1 MGRCYV
7 AGAGH
12 VRPAACTAGR
22 VLPEGCG
29 PHMCGPYRVAGFLLY
44 VAMVSGH
51 GAVKTP
57 PHKFSTAEAYILY
70 APALGSNNAAARYA
84 KYSAKHIHPCPRFS
98 LCLHSGGSNSTS
110 AMAAQTGTS

>member
-1 MGRCYV
+1 MPG
-7 AGAGH
+7 
-12 VRPAACTAGR
+12 GR

-29 PHMCGPYRVAGFLLY
+29 PHMCGPYRVAGFLLC
-44 VAMVSGH
+44 VTMVSGH
-51 GAVKTP
+51 GAVKTAP
-57 PHKFSTAEAYILY
+57 YKFSTAQAYILY

-84 KYSAKHIHPCPRFS
+84 KYSAKHPHPCPRFS

>member
-1 MGRCYV
+1 MYG
-7 AGAGH
+7 
-12 VRPAACTAGR
+12 GR

-29 PHMCGPYRVAGFLLY
+29 PHMCGPYRVAGFLLR

-51 GAVKTP
+51 GAVKTAP
-57 PHKFSTAEAYILY
+57 YKFSTAEVYILY

-84 KYSAKHIHPCPRFS
+84 KYSAKHPHPCPRFS

>member
-1 MGRCYV
+1 MYGGR
-7 AGAGH
+7 G
-12 VRPAACTAGR
+12 
-22 VLPEGCG
+22 LPEGCG

-51 GAVKTP
+51 GAVKTAPYRTLESGIVGGVLTP
-57 PHKFSTAEAYILY
+57 PHKFSTAEAYIRY

-84 KYSAKHIHPCPRFS
+84 KYNAKHIHPCPRFS
-98 LCLHSGGSNSTS
+98 LCLRSGGSNSTS

>member
-1 MGRCYV
+1 MGRCCV
-7 AGAGH
+7 AGPG
-12 VRPAACTAGR
+12 
-22 VLPEGCG
+22 
-29 PHMCGPYRVAGFLLY
+29 MSGPYRVAGFLLC

-51 GAVKTP
+51 GAVKTAPYRTLESGIVGRVLTP
-57 PHKFSTAEAYILY
+57 PHKFSTAEADSFY

>member
-1 MGRCYV
+1 MYG
-7 AGAGH
+7 
-12 VRPAACTAGR
+12 GR

-29 PHMCGPYRVAGFLLY
+29 PHMCGPYRVAGFLLC
-44 VAMVSGH
+44 VAMVSRH

-70 APALGSNNAAARYA
+70 APALGSSSAAARYA

>member
-1 MGRCYV
+1 MYG
-7 AGAGH
+7 
-12 VRPAACTAGR
+12 GR

-29 PHMCGPYRVAGFLLY
+29 PHMCGPYRVAGFLLC
-44 VAMVSGH
+44 VAMVSRH
-51 GAVKTP
+51 GAVKTAP
-57 PHKFSTAEAYILY
+57 YKFSTAEAYSFY

>member
-1 MGRCYV
+1 MYG
-7 AGAGH
+7 
-12 VRPAACTAGR
+12 GR

-29 PHMCGPYRVAGFLLY
+29 PHMCGPYRVAGFLLCI
-44 VAMVSGH
+44 AMVSGH
-51 GAVKTP
+51 GAVKTA

-84 KYSAKHIHPCPRFS
+84 KYSAKHPHPCPRFS

>member
-1 MGRCYV
+1 MSGPR
-7 AGAGH
+7 H
-12 VRPAACTAGR
+12 VRRR

-29 PHMCGPYRVAGFLLY
+29 PHMCGPYRVAGFLLC

-51 GAVKTP
+51 GAVKNP

-84 KYSAKHIHPCPRFS
+84 KYSAKHTHPCPCFS

>member
-1 MGRCYV
+1 
-7 AGAGH
+7 
-12 VRPAACTAGR
+12 
-22 VLPEGCG
+22 
-29 PHMCGPYRVAGFLLY
+29 MCGPYCVVGFLLC

-51 GAVKTP
+51 GAVKTAPYRTLESGIVGGVLTP
-57 PHKFSTAEAYILY
+57 PHKFSTAEADILY

-84 KYSAKHIHPCPRFS
+84 KYSAKHPHPCPRFS

>member
-1 MGRCYV
+1 MYG
-7 AGAGH
+7 
-12 VRPAACTAGR
+12 GR

-29 PHMCGPYRVAGFLLY
+29 PHMCGPHRVAGFLLC
-44 VAMVSGH
+44 VTMVSRH
-51 GAVKTP
+51 GAVKTAP
-57 PHKFSTAEAYILY
+57 YKFSTAEAYILY

-84 KYSAKHIHPCPRFS
+84 KYSAKHPHPCPRFS

>member
-1 MGRCYV
+1 MGRCCV
-7 AGAGH
+7 AGAG
-12 VRPAACTAGR
+12 RPARGMYGGR

-29 PHMCGPYRVAGFLLY
+29 PHMCGPYRVAGFLLC

-51 GAVKTP
+51 GAVKTAP
-57 PHKFSTAEAYILY
+57 YKFSTAEVYILY
-70 APALGSNNAAARYA
+70 DPALGSSNAAARYA